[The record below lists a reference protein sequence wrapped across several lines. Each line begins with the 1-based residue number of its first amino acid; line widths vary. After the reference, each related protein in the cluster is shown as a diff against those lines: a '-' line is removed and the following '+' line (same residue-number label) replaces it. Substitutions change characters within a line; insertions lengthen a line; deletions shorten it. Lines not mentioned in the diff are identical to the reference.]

1 MIISCNKDSEKQMHA
16 FDKET
21 FVFIKLL
28 VATTFSAELLCVLQ
42 LLFHKVGF
50 ERFCYLPDL

>member
-28 VATTFSAELLCVLQ
+28 VELFFSGTTMSFATLVPQSGL
-42 LLFHKVGF
+42 
-50 ERFCYLPDL
+50 